1 MSTDRKNAKM
11 AEETRRELRRRLE
24 KRAIEENWP
33 AKDHDILEG
42 SFKDAGNIWI
52 HLHKLSKDEKN
63 ELSFWRIC
71 DCNKQHGKEEP
82 QNLEKKTSLSE
93 AFAGITWA
101 DGKIKALAKY
111 YFMVQCDVPFPINKT
126 FVSDVVAEVA
136 RKAPASP
143 YREKSPGARTKAE
156 ALRRLFPPEQDADHS
171 ASVGADDSPTR
182 GRAKSGPGLARVIKK
197 SVQVSEADEKRKEG
211 SGFSNEVGPNSTD
224 LSAWTVDY
232 IEREIKKVRNKRGRG
247 RSIGVGTM
255 RRFSNSKC
263 WNYLQGNWDSAMG
276 RKLELG

>member
-1 MSTDRKNAKM
+1 M

-126 FVSDVVAEVA
+126 FVSDVVAVRRISRELRVVLTRRRSHA
-136 RKAPASP
+136 RHQHPLTARSRRAP
-143 YREKSPGARTKAE
+143 E
-156 ALRRLFPPEQDADHS
+156 RRQ
-171 ASVGADDSPTR
+171 R
-182 GRAKSGPGLARVIKK
+182 RSGDY
-197 SVQVSEADEKRKEG
+197 SH
-211 SGFSNEVGPNSTD
+211 
-224 LSAWTVDY
+224 LSRMQT
-232 IEREIKKVRNKRGRG
+232 IQ
-247 RSIGVGTM
+247 
-255 RRFSNSKC
+255 RR
-263 WNYLQGNWDSAMG
+263 
-276 RKLELG
+276 